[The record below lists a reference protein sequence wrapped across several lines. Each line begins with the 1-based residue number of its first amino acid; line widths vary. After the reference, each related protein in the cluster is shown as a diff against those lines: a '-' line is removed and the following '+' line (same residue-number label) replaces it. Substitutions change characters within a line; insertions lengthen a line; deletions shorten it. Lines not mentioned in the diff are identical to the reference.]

1 MSRIYLTKAELVQ
14 ENEELKKEQ
23 ARLIETISVLRTREH
38 SVEAKHL
45 LAIQLLKATLGV
57 T

>member
-45 LAIQLLKATLGV
+45 LAIQLLKATL
-57 T
+57 